1 MAASIADSD
10 WACFFEETT
19 RVDLDKWIEH
29 LGDQISSD
37 PKILGRGLFDQTPAI
52 IHHFYGVGRGPDYK
66 TFAFPDFDAG
76 FCMNGAIIEKLKKP
90 ENMKKWKESPN
101 FQIDIKHELIK
112 FIYEQFDIKEQFKK
126 YFWKNGSGRSK
137 GDIIVFWTRPPQDMD
152 NEKEGDKD
160 VDIPRGPV

>member
-1 MAASIADSD
+1 MVPLDFLILNALPRLAASIADSD

-90 ENMKKWKESPN
+90 QNMKKWKESPN

-112 FIYEQFDIKEQFKK
+112 FIYEQFDIKEQFKE
-126 YFWKNGSGRSK
+126 YFWENWFR
-137 GDIIVFWTRPPQDMD
+137 VF
-152 NEKEGDKD
+152 
-160 VDIPRGPV
+160 